1 MLVDVVLRRRRYDI
15 GTRYIQGLAFMYA
28 IQPPLT
34 PRKAPRQARSRA
46 LVEAIIEATA
56 RIFEREGAAVCTT
69 NAVAETAGVS
79 IGSLYQYFPNRH
91 ALTAALVAREHE
103 SLLSAMQH
111 AAARPDPADRLS
123 GMVDAAVDYEFAR
136 PALARTLDLQEAA
149 PEFQAHQQAMLAT
162 LHRCVAT
169 ALEESE
175 TTAWD
180 VIALVQGMIA
190 MAIARGESSPAALK
204 RRIHRAA
211 FGYLGWA
218 APD

>member
-15 GTRYIQGLAFMYA
+15 GTRYIQGLAFMDA
-28 IQPPLT
+28 ILPPLP

-46 LVEAIIEATA
+46 LVEAIVEATA
-56 RIFEREGAAVCTT
+56 RIFEREGAAACTT

-103 SLLSAMQH
+103 FLLTAMRT
-111 AAARPDPADRLS
+111 AAARPELADRLD
-123 GMVDAAVDYEFAR
+123 GMIDAAVDYEFSR
-136 PALARTLDLQEAA
+136 PLLARTLDVQETA
-149 PEFQAHQQAMLAT
+149 PEFRAHQQAMLEA
-162 LHRCVAT
+162 LHCCVAT

-175 TTAWD
+175 TSAWD
-180 VIALVQGMIA
+180 VIAMAQGMIA
-190 MAIARGESSPAALK
+190 MAIARGEDSPAALK

-211 FGYLGWA
+211 FGYLGWTI
-218 APD
+218 